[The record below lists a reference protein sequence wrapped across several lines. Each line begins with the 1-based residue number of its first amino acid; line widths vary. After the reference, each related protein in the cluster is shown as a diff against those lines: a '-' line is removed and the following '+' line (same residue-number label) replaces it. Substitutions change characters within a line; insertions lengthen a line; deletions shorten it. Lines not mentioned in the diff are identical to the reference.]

1 MKNILK
7 LLGISL
13 LVFGLLV
20 NMAGC
25 DDVEPPKQ
33 EEIPGEPDEK
43 PDKPEDKPDK
53 PEDKPGEPEDPDKP
67 DEKPGEPDDDVPAL
81 PSSFQTISSEE
92 LVSGVYHYEASY
104 GGIAMDILKVDLT
117 DPTIKIDLGTGQI
130 PGETKTV
137 KQHCIDNSYAG
148 HRVVGAINNDFFTNG
163 SDTNFGVINFSPCIK
178 DGMFIAPSWG
188 GYAALAFDS
197 GNTPLIYQTLKTWL
211 ATYAYA
217 CITSAEGKAIDIK
230 QFNVKNPD
238 WSDHVS
244 IIYNKFFSG
253 TLPSHKGTLYVT
265 ISLTAGAVV
274 NGDTFG
280 QVISKQWDTAPA
292 VPEEGNCFVVAFT
305 NSAARQADAAFADGG
320 QVTINQFLYGDK
332 YSQPLS
338 GITTAWGGVP
348 RIVTAGKVDNV
359 SISRCPEPG
368 TSNRPR
374 SAAGY
379 TADEKYLYLLATEG
393 ESTTVTEA
401 ADIMLALGCSEAINC
416 DGGGSTQ
423 MVTSTDGINFNNV
436 SGGNNGGSYRSVIN
450 AALIVSTAL

>member
-1 MKNILK
+1 M
-7 LLGISL
+7 GMSL
-13 LVFGLLV
+13 LVFGMLAD
-20 NMAGC
+20 MTGC

-33 EEIPGEPDEK
+33 EETSDKPEEKPEEK
-43 PDKPEDKPDK
+43 PDKPEEK
-53 PEDKPGEPEDPDKP
+53 PDKP
-67 DEKPGEPDDDVPAL
+67 DEPEDNVPAL
-81 PSSFQTISSEE
+81 PGSFQTISSEK

-104 GGIAMDILKVDLT
+104 SGIAMDILKVDLT

-137 KQHCIDNSYAG
+137 KQHCFDNSYAG

-163 SDTNFGVINFSPCIK
+163 SNTNFGVINFSPCIK

-197 GNTPLIYQTLKTWL
+197 SNTPLIYQTLKTWL

-217 CITSAEGKAIDIK
+217 CITPAGGEGIDIK
-230 QFNVKNPD
+230 QYNVKNPD
-238 WSDHVS
+238 WSDHVT
-244 IIYNKFFSG
+244 IIYNKFFNG
-253 TLPSHKGTLYVT
+253 TPPSHTGTLYVT
-265 ISLTAGAVV
+265 ISLADNVIV
-274 NGDTFG
+274 NGNTFG
-280 QVISKQWDTAPA
+280 QVISKQRNTAPA
-292 VPEEGNCFVVAFT
+292 IPAEGNCFVAAFT
-305 NSAARQADAAFADGG
+305 GSAATKADAAFADGV
-320 QVTINQFLYGDK
+320 QVTVNQFLYGDK
-332 YSQPLS
+332 YSQPHT
-338 GITTAWGGVP
+338 GIKTAWGGVP
-348 RIVTAGKVDNV
+348 RIVTAGAVDSK
-359 SISRCPEPG
+359 SISGCPEPG

-379 TADEKYLYLLATEG
+379 TADKKYLYLIATEG

-401 ADIMLALGCSEAINC
+401 ADIMLALGCSEAVNC

-423 MVTSTDGINFNNV
+423 MVTSTDGINFKNV